1 MRNLSY
7 FYKAYFIIIVNCC
20 ILNVKNYK
28 YSSIFTFLIL
38 YLRHSIQVV
47 SQTLDEEKH
56 NVKKNKYE

>member
-1 MRNLSY
+1 M
-7 FYKAYFIIIVNCC
+7 VNCC